1 MMFDVTIYCPDTHI
15 LYNANLIDQKG
26 LGGGL
31 IGRILMAQA
40 LASHG
45 HQVTVIAHVTHSY
58 RHRGVEYIPLA
69 DAVRKKKTDILILA
83 SSGGALSLEPA
94 VDLKLDA
101 KWRGIRIGSVPPI
114 RGLEKFHWDSIIP
127 QSNFV
132 HTVIK
137 NEWYL
142 EKPKQF
148 VIYQGVSKI
157 RNGRWLSIPRR
168 DPFRL
173 IYTSHPDKGLSAA
186 IAVLEKLRAMDKR
199 YHLFVYGSEGIYGGE
214 DTKPSARAG
223 ITYFGARKN
232 TKILS
237 ALETALASFQLQA
250 RLEPFGKVL
259 TESMLHG
266 AIPLASP
273 VGAYPELV
281 TQGQNGILIEGD
293 YASDEAHSLAAEWI
307 VRLNQNPELA
317 SYIRRNAMNLPWDWD
332 TMAKV
337 WAGYWEWVLY
347 RKGTLLPER
356 QRCARCDSMLLS
368 LADGYHCTECGWYY
382 QNLVAVETA
391 L

>member
-15 LYNANLIDQKG
+15 LYNAKLIDKKG

-40 LASHG
+40 LAQHG
-45 HQVTVIAHVTHSY
+45 HRVTVIANVTHPY
-58 RHRGVEYIPLA
+58 RHRGVEYIPLT
-69 DAVRKKKTDILILA
+69 DAALKTKTDILIMS

-101 KWRGIRIGSVPPI
+101 EWRGIRIGSVPSI
-114 RGLEKFHWDSIIP
+114 HGLDKFHWDSIIP
-127 QSNFV
+127 QSNFIRD
-132 HTVIK
+132 VIA

-142 EKPKQF
+142 ERPKQF
-148 VIYQGVSKI
+148 VIYQGVFKKRS
-157 RNGRWLSIPRR
+157 GRWLSIPHR

-186 IAVLEKLRAMDKR
+186 IAVLEKLRAVDKR

-214 DTKPSARAG
+214 DLKPSAQAG

-232 TKILS
+232 AKILS
-237 ALETALASFQLQA
+237 ALETALVSFQLQA

-281 TQGQNGILIEGD
+281 THGQNGILIEDD
-293 YASDEAHSLAAEWI
+293 YLSDEAHSLAAEWI
-307 VRLNQNPELA
+307 LRLNQDPQLA
-317 SYIRRNAMNLPWDWD
+317 AYIRRNAMNIPWDWD

-337 WAGYWEWVLY
+337 WAGHWEWVIH
-347 RKGTLLPER
+347 RKGTILPDR
-356 QRCARCDSMLLS
+356 QRCTRCDGGLLS
-368 LADGYHCTECGWYY
+368 LADGYHCIECGWYH
-382 QNLVAVETA
+382 QNLAAVERA
-391 L
+391 S